1 MAGGQGQT
9 AVAAPNTV
17 TTNDYVSAVVA
28 TFVPPYGVAIN
39 KGGIGIPVYI
49 CLVLSI
55 VFPYIGGLVYAYY
68 TIFNGKWTDLYHQ
81 ASAAVSYI
89 VTQLQSVVSH
99 FGSALTTVSY
109 GNGGKHE

>member
-1 MAGGQGQT
+1 LFLYNTNFENMAGGQGQT

-55 VFPYIGGLVYAYY
+55 VFPYIG
-68 TIFNGKWTDLYHQ
+68 DLYHQ